1 MEKKKWFTKMECF
14 VFNKFPYFSILHS
27 PVNLYYTKK
36 RNNYSLF
43 TFSYSLNPMASRTNK
58 RGIAQKKAQLQKQAK
73 RTKGIKKFTYPKRKL
88 DIDEAKEF
96 GVIGVF
102 KNPRG
107 NEYNR
112 FLRGRKVCR
121 ETGLRVDPDGYRVI
135 RTPSGGTDIV
145 VAPMSGRIRTKI
157 MKRGKSSF

>member
-1 MEKKKWFTKMECF
+1 
-14 VFNKFPYFSILHS
+14 
-27 PVNLYYTKK
+27 
-36 RNNYSLF
+36 
-43 TFSYSLNPMASRTNK
+43 MASRTNK

-96 GVIGVF
+96 GIIGVF
-102 KNPRG
+102 KNPLG

-112 FLRGRKVCR
+112 FLRGRKICR

-135 RTPSGGTDIV
+135 RTPSGGTNIV
-145 VAPMSGRIRTKI
+145 QIQISGRMRKQLMKKTK
-157 MKRGKSSF
+157 